1 MRLQAVLALSHVFLD
16 INIFVNPMLLLEM
29 PCNMLAPVS
38 CFDLQ
43 VLRKQITA
51 EQPRHETQQQ
61 IDAVNRDIDNI
72 RADIRRQQLTYEV

>member
-1 MRLQAVLALSHVFLD
+1 M
-16 INIFVNPMLLLEM
+16 
-29 PCNMLAPVS
+29 
-38 CFDLQ
+38 LQ

-72 RADIRRQQLTYEV
+72 KAEIRRQQLTYEVGSAACWCIWCKGWGPLFSQVLAFCACML